1 MAASATVAQN
11 LKFNADGK
19 FKILQLTDV
28 HYNKTDAAI
37 AALQILDNVISD
49 EKPDLVVLTGDII
62 SAPPAKE
69 NLLTVLNRI
78 SKHNIPFVY
87 EFGNHDWEQ
96 GLSNRELYAIAR
108 RVKNNILP
116 DLKDEK
122 ELDYVVKIKD
132 HTGKSDAAVL
142 YCLDSHS
149 YPKGV

>member
-96 GLSNRELYAIAR
+96 EIGRASCRE
-108 RVKNNILP
+108 RV
-116 DLKDEK
+116 
-122 ELDYVVKIKD
+122 
-132 HTGKSDAAVL
+132 
-142 YCLDSHS
+142 
-149 YPKGV
+149 